1 MEDKFGNS
9 ENVERLQSYDDVRIL
24 RWYLKGNEG
33 SEGFAE
39 MVSHGRVS
47 IRCGLSYLMEGRGTR
62 FLIQCREIFQRFP
75 RFSPVF
81 PAKRERSIL
90 PPPTEE
96 QNRRRSFLIG

>member
-47 IRCGLSYLMEGRGTR
+47 ILWVILS
-62 FLIQCREIFQRFP
+62 
-75 RFSPVF
+75 
-81 PAKRERSIL
+81 ER
-90 PPPTEE
+90 TYWKDVE
-96 QNRRRSFLIG
+96 RDF